1 MAGLVGKGMDAMDG
15 TRRFALSQ
23 LWQFPLLVLSLL
35 LFGLAAYLL
44 IDRGAGLTIDEK
56 INIARAY
63 LRQDRPEAAI
73 EQLNRLLDG
82 ERMDEL
88 HTAQIH
94 LLLAASLEAGQKQKK
109 IDIPLNHARIIEQT
123 NRALEL
129 GAVPTAEAM
138 RRLGD
143 SYAALGRGGQAIASW
158 RKAMN
163 LDGEQSLRLQK
174 KIIELQ
180 IDQDDRTAAAVS
192 IEEYLKRP
200 ELSGSERAWALSE
213 KAHLLI
219 DRGSFTEAR
228 ALLQEAMGLGRQDP
242 VAAGQAQYWLGH
254 CAWRLG
260 ERDEAERHLRASRDQ
275 LRGQHPLDADACY
288 LLGKIHQDKSDM
300 ATAASFY
307 QAVLVNHPGS
317 RVALPSRLWRGVCR
331 VAMGEDDAGLT
342 DLHDVVNQLNQ
353 KDAARSR
360 HAEEALGGLR
370 QAVAGLVARQNFQG
384 ALEAMAY
391 EQSLLVDPPASFFG
405 RLGRV
410 FESRAD
416 QVEAGMDQAKPAD
429 QVRRMQQVRDLRI
442 KAGDAYV
449 AYSRALTLVDDT
461 GYGDAMWKGIEQYD
475 AGDLQRVT
483 AALELFVAE
492 RPDDRMA
499 PDALLRL
506 GQAYH
511 AAGLFDKAIST
522 HQRNQLRYPRSLAAS
537 KSAVLL
543 ALAYIAKGS
552 EMYGRAEGVLRS
564 VVEDNPLITPDAQ
577 EFREA
582 LFELG
587 QLYYRMGRYEESLVR
602 LEEVLQRY
610 PEDKRTGQVLFH
622 MADSYRKSAMALSA
636 DAVAAAGNEGAADVA
651 EALKA
656 KYDRLKRSRDLY
668 KKTVEYYRK
677 HPPLGELESLYQK
690 LAHFYRAD
698 CAYELGEYAEAIR
711 MYEAAAFR
719 YQDDPSALGAYVQIV
734 NANCQLGKM
743 DEARTAN
750 ERARWILKRMP
761 DDAFKDGQFT
771 MPRQYWEK
779 WLAWSSRANLWE
791 PAHE

>member
-1 MAGLVGKGMDAMDG
+1 MDAMDG

-35 LFGLAAYLL
+35 LFGVAAYLL

-88 HTAQIH
+88 HQAQIH
-94 LLLAASLEAGQKQKK
+94 LLLAASLEAGQKQRK

-129 GAVPTAEAM
+129 GAVPTADAL

-143 SYAALGRGGQAIASW
+143 SYAALGRSSEAIGSW

-163 LDGEQSLRLQK
+163 LDGERSLGLQR
-174 KIIELQ
+174 KIIQLQ
-180 IDQDDRTAAAVS
+180 IDGDDATAAAVS
-192 IEEYLKRP
+192 IEEYLRRP
-200 ELSGSERAWALSE
+200 ELSNSERAWALSE

-219 DRGSFTEAR
+219 DRGSIMEAR
-228 ALLQEAMGLGRQDP
+228 ALLQEAMGLGGQDP
-242 VAAGQAQYWLGH
+242 IAAGQAHYWLGH

-260 ERDEAERHLRASRDQ
+260 ERDQAERHLRTSREQ
-275 LRGQHPLDADACY
+275 LRGQHPLDADACH
-288 LLGKIHQDKSDM
+288 LLGKIYQDKGDL
-300 ATAASFY
+300 ATAGSFY
-307 QAVLVNHPGS
+307 QAVVVNHPGS

-331 VAMGEDDAGLT
+331 IAIGQDDAGLA
-342 DLHDVVNQLNQ
+342 DLHDVVNRLNQ
-353 KDAARSR
+353 KDAARNR
-360 HAEEALGGLR
+360 HMEEALSALR
-370 QAVAGLVARQNFQG
+370 QAAAALEARQNFQG

-391 EQSLLVDPPASFFG
+391 EQSLLGEPPAAFFG

-416 QVEAGMDQAKPAD
+416 QVEAGIDEGKPAD
-429 QVRRMQQVRDLRI
+429 RVRRMQQVRDLRV

-449 AYSRALTLVDDT
+449 AYSRALTLADDK

-475 AGDLQRVT
+475 AGGDLQRAT

-492 RPDDRMA
+492 RPEDRMA

-522 HQRNQLRYPRSLAAS
+522 HQRNLLRHPRSLAAS

-543 ALAYIAKGS
+543 ALAYIAKGP

-564 VVEDNPLITPDAQ
+564 VVENNPLLTPDAR
-577 EFREA
+577 EFRDA
-582 LFELG
+582 LLELG
-587 QLYYRMGRYEESLVR
+587 QLYYRMGRYEEALVR
-602 LEEVLQRY
+602 LEEFLQRY
-610 PEDKRTGQVLFH
+610 PQDGRTGQVLFH
-622 MADSYRKSAMALSA
+622 MADSYRKSAMALPTEEM
-636 DAVAAAGNEGAADVA
+636 AAAGSAGAVDVA

-656 KYDRLKRSRDLY
+656 KYDRLKRSRELY
-668 KKTVEYYRK
+668 EKTVEHYRAN
-677 HPPLGELESLYQK
+677 PPVGELELLYQK

-698 CAYELGEYAEAIR
+698 CAYELGDYAEAIR
-711 MYEAAAFR
+711 QYEAAAFR

-734 NANCQLGKM
+734 NANCQLGRM
-743 DEARTAN
+743 DEARAAN
-750 ERARWILKRMP
+750 ERARWSLKRMP
-761 DDAFKDGQFT
+761 ESAFKDGQFT

-779 WLAWSSRANLWE
+779 WLAWSSQANLWE